1 MPCHHIDSIRAA
13 RTSDVRPMQDLMAP
27 FVENYLDFLTIFVND
42 DKPEYQRL
50 AKNMES
56 RLDKIAAG
64 PSNSPW
70 YLYTQAEI
78 RLQWAITRSRYSDFL
93 TSMSDIKQA
102 YALLEENQRK
112 FPDFMANK
120 KSLGIMHAM
129 IGNVPEEYR
138 WAVKALGGMNGT
150 MEQGLRELEES
161 LEYAKKN
168 DFIFEDEA
176 VVAYALLQLY
186 LNNQGDLAWKTLK
199 NSKLNP
205 KTNPMAAY
213 LMASVA
219 MRTGQNDEAVRLLE
233 ECPTGP
239 QYAPLHFRNY
249 LLGLAKLR
257 RLDGDANKA
266 LEVFV
271 NNFKG
276 ENGLKEAYQK
286 LAWHHLLSGNE
297 NGYRTYMGYVKIK
310 GSSNGEG
317 DEAADRQR
325 HARAPGIGAQPGR
338 VEDRQDPG
346 VPILSPETLLLDPRD
361 VDGVGAR
368 FDRARRASELVRHV
382 PVGLACVS
390 CGEES
395 ARVGEDEPETVI
407 ARRELRKPRR
417 LEPDPRPVGEADG
430 PALAI
435 VAPHEGAVEAEVH
448 GVHVSVREVCQ
459 TFEFSVERIGVVDG
473 RVVEEQK
480 PSAEPRG
487 DLHDGRERRRRDLA
501 GRPHAHRGR
510 THRLAHRSGIG
521 PTGCNE
527 RARFRRRRAQWF
539 PDRSPACVGRPDGGT
554 ASAIRDRHE
563 GSPDLRL
570 AGPFAIA
577 GRSERA
583 GQRHRRTPR

>member
-1 MPCHHIDSIRAA
+1 MTRSLTRFILLAGILLPVFQLNANYAYFAFSASTRDAYQKTVSLRFGEARASLDA
-13 RTSDVRPMQDLMAP
+13 MKRLEPDNLMAP

-205 KTNPMAAY
+205 KANPMAAY

-276 ENGLKEAYQK
+276 ENGIKEAYQK

-317 DEAADRQR
+317 DEAALREAESGAVPDVRLLKARLLFDGGYYQRAYDLLKNAAHEYTADRSKNLEYTYRLGRITHKMGKTQDAIR
-325 HARAPGIGAQPGR
+325 LYTQTVDTGAKDPWYFACNAALQLGLLYEEKKDAKNARDAFNRCLGMKPEEYASSLHAQAKA
-338 VEDRQDPG
+338 
-346 VPILSPETLLLDPRD
+346 
-361 VDGVGAR
+361 
-368 FDRARRASELVRHV
+368 
-382 PVGLACVS
+382 GLA
-390 CGEES
+390 
-395 ARVGEDEPETVI
+395 
-407 ARRELRKPRR
+407 R
-417 LEPDPRPVGEADG
+417 L
-430 PALAI
+430 
-435 VAPHEGAVEAEVH
+435 
-448 GVHVSVREVCQ
+448 
-459 TFEFSVERIGVVDG
+459 
-473 RVVEEQK
+473 K
-480 PSAEPRG
+480 
-487 DLHDGRERRRRDLA
+487 
-501 GRPHAHRGR
+501 
-510 THRLAHRSGIG
+510 
-521 PTGCNE
+521 
-527 RARFRRRRAQWF
+527 
-539 PDRSPACVGRPDGGT
+539 
-554 ASAIRDRHE
+554 
-563 GSPDLRL
+563 
-570 AGPFAIA
+570 
-577 GRSERA
+577 
-583 GQRHRRTPR
+583 